1 MSLHMSRYS
10 LTSDNDDEPFY
21 STPAYKPEDLI
32 CEGSDS
38 EANPRAIIKKRQQ
51 YEQCA
56 ERVDRGQLPIIQSA
70 QLRGPL
76 NEWVNPWRHRE
87 GNWWKPGSKD
97 MLFRKEDVMRRARE
111 HGRKDMSPTE
121 ALAWCRRDAK
131 RQAKAM
137 EMNDYI
143 EMGSESS
150 ADPKRILVDETIYG
164 DMTMEKGGRIVEGK
178 RTVRPLPQVSNSTNS
193 TYAKL
198 RGFEDASTMGSSISN
213 EDDDRRR
220 SETWTAVKRP
230 MEVAWLKGSHVS
242 KRARW
247 ENPAF
252 SSPTPLPHI
261 DSQKLPQKVTHTAT
275 VVHKRTQHTVHL
287 QPDLS
292 LEAPQQRLAT
302 PESYAS
308 LQQTSNDALDT
319 EVSFHTNI
327 GQQGQ
332 QLRSSS
338 ILESCSKSTYMYE
351 NSPGLSSP
359 VPFESPDGKEACARQ
374 PSPIKPVTSP
384 RLPSHPGIGAVLHEN
399 KANQETPGNI
409 SFVTDVAPSSVNLE
423 QFQFRKKSRRKTASP
438 EVPSQPMAVE
448 GEGSEVPL
456 YEEIRSNPNSQSGA
470 MLSIPLVLHSTEK
483 AEATSVS
490 SLRRT
495 RSSRSK
501 SSSRRDSRTDES
513 WLTTQEEVGLTPSTM
528 HSDKTIR
535 GEYHPQH
542 EDIDDSWVTTQDDLN
557 HAPTSSAPMDFT
569 QIYQSSNFM
578 RQPVSFEHLEAPIFG
593 DYEYKSS
600 LQSSRLVNSSPV
612 QSTRPV
618 STSSPH
624 LPTLPKVSSQI
635 DMPTPY
641 NNLDGSITQS
651 RIASAAKSIMNTC
664 ESSQAPDLIQ
674 NLESKQQ
681 SPHRIATTLNSE
693 VTEITREGNFE
704 GSILEHYQRLDGN
717 KEVETEGVASAINI
731 VLQSE
736 QIQEVTELQVN
747 QESNINVMAASEKNQ
762 DEGDMQCVAQ
772 DVPEEVQ
779 EAVRTEADADADN
792 ALNSVLSSGQTSTSS
807 SPARTNNLTSSQ
819 KSRSFNKDSKSTMS
833 NQFTPLIPSGEE
845 VLSPASNQDLTES
858 LLVREEIVAIPSE
871 DNGPVEA
878 SISIIR
884 SEDQKVIQND
894 SPQSPWAPA
903 EAGLIIAPQL
913 LATTEMIEPQSNDEF
928 PNSGWQREER
938 PVTPDNDIIRPFRDL
953 MTPSPPP
960 GEPNTPEID
969 QQPSNTQL
977 LVEAATRNPWANGS
991 KKKSTKR
998 KRVSFGLLDETDPSQ
1013 SQRSSQRQR
1022 RSPSPESS
1030 YRPGDLGSKRAEFD
1044 DNITNI
1050 DSFQNHFSTIRKKS
1064 MGDATP
1070 KFNNSIQRPSSIAKY
1085 KSTLSGANNL
1095 VASSPAIDAMAEAFI
1110 SADRHSSRERE
1121 RRLTLSPSRSRKAR
1135 SQSYTTFEDVDEG
1148 DLGSQVSNSCLST
1161 HTALNETSSNAK
1173 LGDHILGDFLNEA
1186 EDFLGGGWSVEG
1198 EMNKASTDFELA
1210 TPKRD
1215 SGLHSR
1221 GMFSVEKIWT

>member
-1 MSLHMSRYS
+1 MSLHMSRSS
-10 LTSDNDDEPFY
+10 LTSDDDDEPFY
-21 STPAYKPEDLI
+21 FTPACKPEDLI

-76 NEWVNPWRHRE
+76 NDWVNPWRHRE
-87 GNWWKPGSKD
+87 GDWWKPGSKD

-131 RQAKAM
+131 RQAK
-137 EMNDYI
+137 ETEINDYMK
-143 EMGSESS
+143 MGSESS
-150 ADPKRILVDETIYG
+150 DGPNRTLVEETIHE
-164 DMTMEKGGRIVEGK
+164 DITMEKGGRIVAGK
-178 RTVRPLPQVSNSTNS
+178 RIIRPSLPQVPKSSIHTS
-193 TYAKL
+193 GQL
-198 RGFEDASTMGSSISN
+198 RGFEDAPTTGSSISN
-213 EDDDRRR
+213 KDGHGRR

-230 MEVAWLKGSHVS
+230 VEAAWLKGSHVS

-247 ENPAF
+247 EDPAV
-252 SSPTPLPHI
+252 SSPTPLPHV
-261 DSQKLPQKVTHTAT
+261 DSERLQQKVTGTTT
-275 VVHKRTQHTVHL
+275 VVQKRTQYTIHP
-287 QPDLS
+287 QSDLS
-292 LEAPQQRLAT
+292 LEAKQQRLAT

-308 LQQTSNDALDT
+308 LQQPSNDAFDA

-338 ILESCSKSTYMYE
+338 ILESCSKSARMYE

-359 VPFESPDGKEACARQ
+359 LPSESPDSKEACTRQ
-374 PSPIKPVTSP
+374 PSPTQSDASP
-384 RLPSHPGIGAVLHEN
+384 RLPSHSRIGAVFHE
-399 KANQETPGNI
+399 NQETPGNI

-423 QFQFRKKSRRKTASP
+423 QFQFRKKSKRKTASP
-438 EVPSQPMAVE
+438 EVPSQPTTVR
-448 GEGSEVPL
+448 GKGSEVSL
-456 YEEIRSNPNSQSGA
+456 SEEIRSNPNPQSDA
-470 MLSIPLVLHSTEK
+470 MLSTPLVLHSTEK

-490 SLRRT
+490 PPKRIK
-495 RSSRSK
+495 SSRSK
-501 SSSRRDSRTDES
+501 GSSRRTSQADES
-513 WLTTQEEVGLTPSTM
+513 WLTTQEEVGFTPSTM
-528 HSDKTIR
+528 HSDKTVR
-535 GEYHPQH
+535 GEYRPQH
-542 EDIDDSWVTTQDDLN
+542 EDIDDSWVTTQDDLD
-557 HAPTSSAPMDFT
+557 HALKSSASMDIT
-569 QIYQSSNFM
+569 QIYQSSNFL
-578 RQPVSFEHLEAPIFG
+578 RRPVPLENTEAPIFG

-600 LQSSRLVNSSPV
+600 LQSSRLVNPSSAR
-612 QSTRPV
+612 STRPV
-618 STSSPH
+618 SSSPH
-624 LPTLPKVSSQI
+624 LPTLSNISSEI
-635 DMPTPY
+635 DLPTPY
-641 NNLDGSITQS
+641 KNLDGSSTQS
-651 RIASAAKSIMNTC
+651 YITSPAKSILNTH
-664 ESSQAPDLIQ
+664 ESSQAPDPTQ
-674 NLESKQQ
+674 NLKDNQQ
-681 SPHRIATTLNSE
+681 SPHVIATTLNSE
-693 VTEITREGNFE
+693 VTEMTREEN
-704 GSILEHYQRLDGN
+704 LEDNNSERVQRLDDN
-717 KEVETEGVASAINI
+717 KEAKAEGVASAINI
-731 VLQSE
+731 ALESE
-736 QIQEVTELQVN
+736 QIKEVTELQAN
-747 QESNINVMAASEKNQ
+747 QDSNIDTIAASEKIQ
-762 DEGDMQCVAQ
+762 DEGDMQGVAQ
-772 DVPEEVQ
+772 DMPEEVQ
-779 EAVRTEADADADN
+779 EAMRTEADADD
-792 ALNSVLSSGQTSTSS
+792 ALNSVPSSGQTSTSS

-819 KSRSFNKDSKSTMS
+819 KPRSINQNSKSSMPD
-833 NQFTPLIPSGEE
+833 QFAPLIPSGEE

-858 LLVREEIVAIPSE
+858 LTVREDIVAIPTE
-871 DNGPVEA
+871 DNGPIKA
-878 SISIIR
+878 PISSLQ
-884 SEDQKVIQND
+884 SEDQMIVQND
-894 SPQSPWAPA
+894 SPQSPWAPV
-903 EAGLIIAPQL
+903 EAGLIIAPPL
-913 LATTEMIEPQSNDEF
+913 LATTEIVEPQIDDEF

-960 GEPNTPEID
+960 EELETPEID
-969 QQPSNTQL
+969 QRPSNTQL
-977 LVEAATRNPWANGS
+977 LVEAATLNPWVNGS

-998 KRVSFGLLDETDPSQ
+998 KRVSFGILDEEDPSQ
-1013 SQRSSQRQR
+1013 SERSSQRQR

-1050 DSFQNHFSTIRKKS
+1050 DSFQNHFSAIRRKS
-1064 MGDATP
+1064 VGDCTP
-1070 KFNNSIQRPSSIAKY
+1070 KFHSATQRPSSIVKY
-1085 KSTLSGANNL
+1085 KSTLSGATNL
-1095 VASSPAIDAMAEAFI
+1095 VASSPAVDAMAEAFI

-1135 SQSYTTFEDVDEG
+1135 SQSYTTFEDGDGG

>member
-1 MSLHMSRYS
+1 MSLHMSRSS
-10 LTSDNDDEPFY
+10 LTSDNDDKPFY
-21 STPAYKPEDLI
+21 FTPAYKPEDLI

-87 GNWWKPGSKD
+87 GDWWKPGSKD

-131 RQAKAM
+131 RQAKEM
-137 EMNDYI
+137 EMNDYV

-150 ADPKRILVDETIYG
+150 GDPNRILVDETIHG
-164 DMTMEKGGRIVEGK
+164 DITMEKGGRMVESK
-178 RTVRPLPQVSNSTNS
+178 RIIRPSLPQVPKTTLP

-198 RGFEDASTMGSSISN
+198 GGFEDAPTMGNSISN
-213 EDDDRRR
+213 KDDYGRR

-230 MEVAWLKGSHVS
+230 VEVAWLKDSYVS

-247 ENPAF
+247 EDPAV
-252 SSPTPLPHI
+252 SSPTPLPHV
-261 DSQKLPQKVTHTAT
+261 DSEKLQQKVTGTTT
-275 VVHKRTQHTVHL
+275 VVQERTQHTIHP
-287 QPDLS
+287 QSDFF

-308 LQQTSNDALDT
+308 LQQPSNDAFDT
-319 EVSFHTNI
+319 GVSFHTNI

-338 ILESCSKSTYMYE
+338 ILESCSKSAHMYE

-359 VPFESPDGKEACARQ
+359 VPFESPDSEEACARH
-374 PSPIKPVTSP
+374 PSPTKSDTSP
-384 RLPSHPGIGAVLHEN
+384 RLPSHPRIGAVLHE
-399 KANQETPGNI
+399 NQETPGNI

-423 QFQFRKKSRRKTASP
+423 QFQFRKKPRRKTASP
-438 EVPSQPMAVE
+438 EVPSQPMAVK

-456 YEEIRSNPNSQSGA
+456 SEEIRSNPNPQSDA
-470 MLSIPLVLHSTEK
+470 ILSTPLVLHSTEK

-490 SLRRT
+490 PLRRT
-495 RSSRSK
+495 KSSRSK
-501 SSSRRDSRTDES
+501 GSSRRTSRADES
-513 WLTTQEEVGLTPSTM
+513 WLTTQEVGLTPSIM

-535 GEYHPQH
+535 GEYRPQY

-557 HAPTSSAPMDFT
+557 HAPKSSASRDIT
-569 QIYQSSNFM
+569 QIYQSSNFL
-578 RQPVSFEHLEAPIFG
+578 RQPVHLEHTEAPMFG

-600 LQSSRLVNSSPV
+600 LQSSRLGDPSPAR
-612 QSTRPV
+612 STHPV
-618 STSSPH
+618 STSSSH
-624 LPTLPKVSSQI
+624 LPTLPKISSQI
-635 DMPTPY
+635 DVPTPY
-641 NNLDGSITQS
+641 NDLDWSSTQS
-651 RIASAAKSIMNTC
+651 YITSPAKSIVNTH
-664 ESSQAPDLIQ
+664 ESSQALDLTQ
-674 NLESKQQ
+674 NLEDNQQ
-681 SPHRIATTLNSE
+681 SPHGIATTLNSE
-693 VTEITREGNFE
+693 VTEITRDNLED
-704 GSILEHYQRLDGN
+704 SILERVQRLDDN
-717 KEVETEGVASAINI
+717 KEVEAEEIASAINI
-731 VLQSE
+731 ALESE
-736 QIQEVTELQVN
+736 QIKEVTELQAN
-747 QESNINVMAASEKNQ
+747 QESNIDIIAASEKIQ
-762 DEGDMQCVAQ
+762 DEGDMQGVAQ
-772 DVPEEVQ
+772 DMPEEVQ
-779 EAVRTEADADADN
+779 EAMRTEADADD
-792 ALNSVLSSGQTSTSS
+792 ALNSALSSGQTSTSS

-819 KSRSFNKDSKSTMS
+819 KARSINQISKSTMS
-833 NQFTPLIPSGEE
+833 DQFVPLIPSGEE
-845 VLSPASNQDLTES
+845 VLSPVSNHDLTES
-858 LLVREEIVAIPSE
+858 LVVKEDIVATPSE
-871 DNGPVEA
+871 DNGPVKA
-878 SISIIR
+878 PISSLR
-884 SEDQKVIQND
+884 FEDQMIVQND

-903 EAGLIIAPQL
+903 EAGLIIAPPL
-913 LATTEMIEPQSNDEF
+913 LATTEIVEPQTNDEF
-928 PNSGWQREER
+928 PNSGWQREDR

-960 GEPNTPEID
+960 EELNTPEID
-969 QQPSNTQL
+969 QRPSNTQL
-977 LVEAATRNPWANGS
+977 LVEAATLNPWVNGS

-998 KRVSFGLLDETDPSQ
+998 KRVSFGILDEEDPSQ

-1050 DSFQNHFSTIRKKS
+1050 DSFQNHFSAIRKKS
-1064 MGDATP
+1064 MGDGTP
-1070 KFNNSIQRPSSIAKY
+1070 KFNSSMQRPSSIAKH
-1085 KSTLSGANNL
+1085 KSTLSGATNV

-1110 SADRHSSRERE
+1110 SADRHSLRERE
-1121 RRLTLSPSRSRKAR
+1121 RRLTISPSRSRKSK

-1161 HTALNETSSNAK
+1161 NTALNETSSNAK
-1173 LGDHILGDFLNEA
+1173 FGDHILGDFLNEA
-1186 EDFLGGGWSVEG
+1186 EDFLGGGWSVEE

>member
-1 MSLHMSRYS
+1 MSLHMSRSS
-10 LTSDNDDEPFY
+10 LTPDDDDEPFY
-21 STPAYKPEDLI
+21 FTPAYKPEDLI

-38 EANPRAIIKKRQQ
+38 EANPRAIIKKRRQ

-87 GNWWKPGSKD
+87 GDWWKPGSKD

-131 RQAKAM
+131 RQAKEM
-137 EMNDYI
+137 EMDDYI

-150 ADPKRILVDETIYG
+150 GDPNRTLVDETIHG
-164 DMTMEKGGRIVEGK
+164 DITMEKGGGLDEGK
-178 RTVRPLPQVSNSTNS
+178 QIIKPPLPKVPKATLP

-198 RGFEDASTMGSSISN
+198 RGFEDAPTVGSSISN
-213 EDDDRRR
+213 KDGYGRR
-220 SETWTAVKRP
+220 SETWTAAKRP
-230 MEVAWLKGSHVS
+230 VEVAWLKGSHVS

-247 ENPAF
+247 EDPAV
-252 SSPTPLPHI
+252 SSPTPLPHV
-261 DSQKLPQKVTHTAT
+261 DSQKFQQKVTDTTT
-275 VVHKRTQHTVHL
+275 VVQKRTQHEIHPQSEL
-287 QPDLS
+287 F

-302 PESYAS
+302 PESYVS
-308 LQQTSNDALDT
+308 LQQPSNDAFDT
-319 EVSFHTNI
+319 GVSFHTNI

-332 QLRSSS
+332 QLHSSS
-338 ILESCSKSTYMYE
+338 ILESCSKSACMYDD
-351 NSPGLSSP
+351 SPGLSSP

-374 PSPIKPVTSP
+374 PSPTKSVTSP
-384 RLPSHPGIGAVLHEN
+384 RLPSHLRTGAVLHEN
-399 KANQETPGNI
+399 QENQETPGNI

-438 EVPSQPMAVE
+438 KVPSQPMAAN

-456 YEEIRSNPNSQSGA
+456 SEEIRSNPKPRSDA
-470 MLSIPLVLHSTEK
+470 ILSMRSVLHSTEK

-490 SLRRT
+490 PLWRKK
-495 RSSRSK
+495 SSRSK
-501 SSSRRDSRTDES
+501 GSSRKTSRADES
-513 WLTTQEEVGLTPSTM
+513 WLTTQEEVGLTPSIM
-528 HSDKTIR
+528 HSNKTIG
-535 GEYHPQH
+535 GEYRPQH
-542 EDIDDSWVTTQDDLN
+542 EDIDDSWVTTQDDLT
-557 HAPTSSAPMDFT
+557 HAPNSSASMDIT
-569 QIYQSSNFM
+569 QIYQSSNFP
-578 RQPVSFEHLEAPIFG
+578 RQPVPFEHTEAPMFG

-600 LQSSRLVNSSPV
+600 LKSSRLGNSSPAR
-612 QSTRPV
+612 STHPV
-618 STSSPH
+618 STTSSH
-624 LPTLPKVSSQI
+624 LPILPENSSQI
-635 DMPTPY
+635 DVPTPY
-641 NNLDGSITQS
+641 NDVDGSSTQS
-651 RIASAAKSIMNTC
+651 DITSPAKSIVNTH
-664 ESSQAPDLIQ
+664 EYSQAPDLTP
-674 NLESKQQ
+674 NLEDNQQ
-681 SPHRIATTLNSE
+681 SPKGIATTLHSE
-693 VTEITREGNFE
+693 VTEITRDNLED
-704 GSILEHYQRLDGN
+704 SISESVQRLDDN
-717 KEVETEGVASAINI
+717 KEIEAEGVASAINI
-731 VLQSE
+731 ALESE
-736 QIQEVTELQVN
+736 QIKEVTELQAN
-747 QESNINVMAASEKNQ
+747 QESNIDIIAASEKIQ
-762 DEGDMQCVAQ
+762 DEEDMQGVAQ
-772 DVPEEVQ
+772 DMLEEVQ
-779 EAVRTEADADADN
+779 EVMRMEADADD

-819 KSRSFNKDSKSTMS
+819 KPRSIKQNYKSTMS
-833 NQFTPLIPSGEE
+833 DQFAPLIHSGE
-845 VLSPASNQDLTES
+845 VLSPASNQDLIES
-858 LLVREEIVAIPSE
+858 LDVREDIVAIPSE
-871 DNGPVEA
+871 NNGPVKA
-878 SISIIR
+878 SISSLR
-884 SEDQKVIQND
+884 SEDQMISQND
-894 SPQSPWAPA
+894 GPQSPWAPA

-913 LATTEMIEPQSNDEF
+913 LATTGIIEPQTDDEF
-928 PNSGWQREER
+928 PNSGWQREEC

-960 GEPNTPEID
+960 EELNTPGID
-969 QQPSNTQL
+969 QRPSNTQL
-977 LVEAATRNPWANGS
+977 LVEAATLNPWVNGS

-998 KRVSFGLLDETDPSQ
+998 KRVSFGLLDEEDPSQ

-1050 DSFQNHFSTIRKKS
+1050 DSFQNHFSAIRRKPV
-1064 MGDATP
+1064 GDSTP
-1070 KFNNSIQRPSSIAKY
+1070 KFHSTIQRPSSIAKY
-1085 KSTLSGANNL
+1085 KSTLSGATNL

-1148 DLGSQVSNSCLST
+1148 DLGSQVLNSCLST

>member
-1 MSLHMSRYS
+1 MSLHMSRSS
-10 LTSDNDDEPFY
+10 LTPDDDDEPFY
-21 STPAYKPEDLI
+21 FTPAYKPEDLI

-76 NEWVNPWRHRE
+76 TEWANPWRHRE
-87 GNWWKPGSKD
+87 GDWWKPGSKD

-111 HGRKDMSPTE
+111 HGRKDMSPAE

-131 RQAKAM
+131 RQAKEM
-137 EMNDYI
+137 EMDDYI

-150 ADPKRILVDETIYG
+150 GDPNITLVDETIHG
-164 DMTMEKGGRIVEGK
+164 DITMEKGGRMVESK
-178 RTVRPLPQVSNSTNS
+178 QIIKSPLPKVPKATLP

-198 RGFEDASTMGSSISN
+198 RGFEDAPTVGSSISN
-213 EDDDRRR
+213 KDDYGRR
-220 SETWTAVKRP
+220 SETWTTVKRP
-230 MEVAWLKGSHVS
+230 VEVAWLKGSHVS

-247 ENPAF
+247 EDPAV

-261 DSQKLPQKVTHTAT
+261 DSQKLQQKVTDTTT
-275 VVHKRTQHTVHL
+275 VVKKRTQHKIHP
-287 QPDLS
+287 QSDLF

-308 LQQTSNDALDT
+308 LQPPSNDAFDT

-338 ILESCSKSTYMYE
+338 ILESCSKSAYLYD

-359 VPFESPDGKEACARQ
+359 VPFGSPGGKEACARQ
-374 PSPIKPVTSP
+374 PSPTKSVTSP
-384 RLPSHPGIGAVLHEN
+384 RLPSHSRTGAVLHEN
-399 KANQETPGNI
+399 QENQETPGNI
-409 SFVTDVAPSSVNLE
+409 SFVTDVAPSSINLE

-438 EVPSQPMAVE
+438 KVPSQPMAVN

-456 YEEIRSNPNSQSGA
+456 SEEVRSNLNPQSDA
-470 MLSIPLVLHSTEK
+470 ILSTPLALHSTEK

-490 SLRRT
+490 PLRRT
-495 RSSRSK
+495 KFSRSK
-501 SSSRRDSRTDES
+501 GSSRRTSRADES
-513 WLTTQEEVGLTPSTM
+513 WLTTQEEVGLTPSIM

-535 GEYHPQH
+535 GEYCPQH
-542 EDIDDSWVTTQDDLN
+542 EDIDDSWVTTQDDLI
-557 HAPTSSAPMDFT
+557 HAPKSSASMDIT
-569 QIYQSSNFM
+569 QTYQSSNFL
-578 RQPVSFEHLEAPIFG
+578 RQPVHFEHTEAPMFG
-593 DYEYKSS
+593 EYEFKSS
-600 LQSSRLVNSSPV
+600 LQPSHLGNPSPAR
-612 QSTRPV
+612 STPPV
-618 STSSPH
+618 STSSSH
-624 LPTLPKVSSQI
+624 LPTLPKMSSQI
-635 DMPTPY
+635 DVPTPSDD
-641 NNLDGSITQS
+641 LDGSCTQS
-651 RIASAAKSIMNTC
+651 YIASPAKSIVNTH
-664 ESSQAPDLIQ
+664 EFSQAPDPTQ
-674 NLESKQQ
+674 SLEDNQQ
-681 SPHRIATTLNSE
+681 SPYGIATTLHSA
-693 VTEITREGNFE
+693 VTEIIRDNLED
-704 GSILEHYQRLDGN
+704 SISERVRRLDDN
-717 KEVETEGVASAINI
+717 KEIEAEGVASAIDIALEN
-731 VLQSE
+731 E
-736 QIQEVTELQVN
+736 QIKGVPELQAN
-747 QESNINVMAASEKNQ
+747 QESNIDIIAASEKIQ
-762 DEGDMQCVAQ
+762 DEGDVQGVAQ
-772 DVPEEVQ
+772 DMPEEVQ
-779 EAVRTEADADADN
+779 EAMRTEADADD

-819 KSRSFNKDSKSTMS
+819 KSRSINQNSKSTMS
-833 NQFTPLIPSGEE
+833 DQFAPLIHSGEE
-845 VLSPASNQDLTES
+845 FLSPASNQDITES
-858 LLVREEIVAIPSE
+858 LTVREDIVPIPFE
-871 DNGPVEA
+871 DSGPVKGP
-878 SISIIR
+878 ISSLR
-884 SEDQKVIQND
+884 SEDQMVVQND

-913 LATTEMIEPQSNDEF
+913 LATTGIVEPQTDDEF

-960 GEPNTPEID
+960 EELNTPGFD

-977 LVEAATRNPWANGS
+977 LVEAATLNPWVNGS

-998 KRVSFGLLDETDPSQ
+998 KRVSFGLLEEENPSQ

-1050 DSFQNHFSTIRKKS
+1050 DSFQNHFSAIRRKS
-1064 MGDATP
+1064 VGDSTP
-1070 KFNNSIQRPSSIAKY
+1070 KFNSAIQRPSSIAKY
-1085 KSTLSGANNL
+1085 KSTLSGATNL

-1121 RRLTLSPSRSRKAR
+1121 RHLTLSPSRSRKAR
-1135 SQSYTTFEDVDEG
+1135 GQSYTTFEDVDEG
-1148 DLGSQVSNSCLST
+1148 DLGSQDSNSCLST

>member
-1 MSLHMSRYS
+1 MSLHMSRSS

-21 STPAYKPEDLI
+21 FTPAYKPEDLI

-76 NEWVNPWRHRE
+76 NE
-87 GNWWKPGSKD
+87 
-97 MLFRKEDVMRRARE
+97 KEDVMRRARE
-111 HGRKDMSPTE
+111 HGRNDMSPTE

-131 RQAKAM
+131 RQAKEM
-137 EMNDYI
+137 EMNDYM
-143 EMGSESS
+143 ETGSEPSS
-150 ADPKRILVDETIYG
+150 GPNRTLVDETIHE
-164 DMTMEKGGRIVEGK
+164 DITMGKEGRMAEGK
-178 RTVRPLPQVSNSTNS
+178 PIIRPSLLQVPKSSIPTPGQ
-193 TYAKL
+193 L
-198 RGFEDASTMGSSISN
+198 RGSEDAPITGSSILN
-213 EDDDRRR
+213 KDGYGRR

-247 ENPAF
+247 EDPAV
-252 SSPTPLPHI
+252 SSPTPLPHV
-261 DSQKLPQKVTHTAT
+261 DSEKLQQKAT
-275 VVHKRTQHTVHL
+275 GTTTVIQKRTQHAIHP
-287 QPDLS
+287 QSDFFP
-292 LEAPQQRLAT
+292 EAKQQRLAT

-308 LQQTSNDALDT
+308 LQQPSNDAFDT

-338 ILESCSKSTYMYE
+338 ILESCSKYPHMYE

-359 VPFESPDGKEACARQ
+359 VPFESPDSKEACARQ
-374 PSPIKPVTSP
+374 PSPTKSDTSP
-384 RLPSHPGIGAVLHEN
+384 RLPSHPRIGAVLHEN
-399 KANQETPGNI
+399 QQTPGNI

-423 QFQFRKKSRRKTASP
+423 QFQFRKKSKRKTVSP
-438 EVPSQPMAVE
+438 EVPSQPITVR
-448 GEGSEVPL
+448 GEGSEVSL
-456 YEEIRSNPNSQSGA
+456 SEENRSNPNPQSDA
-470 MLSIPLVLHSTEK
+470 MLSTPLVLHSTEK

-490 SLRRT
+490 PPKRIN
-495 RSSRSK
+495 SSRSK
-501 SSSRRDSRTDES
+501 GSSRRTSRADES
-513 WLTTQEEVGLTPSTM
+513 WLTTQEEVRLTPSTM

-535 GEYHPQH
+535 GEYRPQN

-557 HAPTSSAPMDFT
+557 HAPKSSASMDIT
-569 QIYQSSNFM
+569 QIYQSSIFL
-578 RQPVSFEHLEAPIFG
+578 RRSVPLEHTEAPMFG

-600 LQSSRLVNSSPV
+600 LQSSRLGNPSPAR
-612 QSTRPV
+612 STRPV

-624 LPTLPKVSSQI
+624 LPTLSKISSQI
-635 DMPTPY
+635 DLPTPY
-641 NNLDGSITQS
+641 KSLDGSSTQS
-651 RIASAAKSIMNTC
+651 YITSPAKSIMNTY
-664 ESSQAPDLIQ
+664 ESSQAPDPTQ
-674 NLESKQQ
+674 NLEDNQQ
-681 SPHRIATTLNSE
+681 SPHVIVTTLNSE
-693 VTEITREGNFE
+693 VSGITREDNLQY
-704 GSILEHYQRLDGN
+704 STLERVQRLDAN
-717 KEVETEGVASAINI
+717 KEVEKEGVASAINI
-731 VLQSE
+731 AHESE
-736 QIQEVTELQVN
+736 QIKEVTELQAN
-747 QESNINVMAASEKNQ
+747 QVSNIDVIAASEKIQ
-762 DEGDMQCVAQ
+762 DEGDMQGVAQ
-772 DVPEEVQ
+772 DMPEEVQ
-779 EAVRTEADADADN
+779 EAMRTEADADD

-819 KSRSFNKDSKSTMS
+819 KTRSINQNSKSIMS
-833 NQFTPLIPSGEE
+833 DQFASLIPSGDE
-845 VLSPASNQDLTES
+845 VHSPASNHDLTES
-858 LLVREEIVAIPSE
+858 LAVGEDVVVIPPE
-871 DNGPVEA
+871 DNEPVKA
-878 SISIIR
+878 PIFSLR
-884 SEDQKVIQND
+884 SEDQMIVQND
-894 SPQSPWAPA
+894 SPQSPWAQA
-903 EAGLIIAPQL
+903 EVGLIIAPQL
-913 LATTEMIEPQSNDEF
+913 LATTEIIEPQTNAEF

-960 GEPNTPEID
+960 EEPNTPEID
-969 QQPSNTQL
+969 QRPSNTQL
-977 LVEAATRNPWANGS
+977 LVEAATLNPWVNDS
-991 KKKSTKR
+991 KKKSAKR
-998 KRVSFGLLDETDPSQ
+998 KRVSFGLLDEEDPSQ
-1013 SQRSSQRQR
+1013 SQCNSQRQR

-1050 DSFQNHFSTIRKKS
+1050 DSFQNHFSAIRRKS
-1064 MGDATP
+1064 VGDSTP
-1070 KFNNSIQRPSSIAKY
+1070 RFNSTIQRPSSIAKY
-1085 KSTLSGANNL
+1085 KSTLSGATNL

-1215 SGLHSR
+1215 NGLHSR
-1221 GMFSVEKIWT
+1221 GIFSVEKIWT